1 MSELLRSFPSFPD
14 LAGKVILIT
23 GASSGIGAATAL
35 ALGRAGSRV
44 VLAARRLA
52 ASEELAQRIVVAGG
66 EALAVRADVT
76 VEADIVA
83 AVAVAVERFGRL
95 DGAFNNA
102 GVLGPLGPLH
112 EQDNVAYEEIINTNV
127 RALFWSLKYEIAALM
142 ASGGGAIVNTAS
154 IAGEVGFAGAAVYAA
169 SKHAVLGL
177 TRSAALEY
185 YRQGIRINA
194 VSPGVIATPM
204 SDAGFGGS
212 AGRDAFVD
220 TTPGGRAGTPEEVAQ
235 AVLYLLSDAASFVS
249 GHSLRIGGGYT
260 AQ

>member
-1 MSELLRSFPSFPD
+1 M
-14 LAGKVILIT
+14 
-23 GASSGIGAATAL
+23 
-35 ALGRAGSRV
+35 
-44 VLAARRLA
+44 
-52 ASEELAQRIVVAGG
+52 VAGG

-102 GVLGPLGPLH
+102 SVLGPLGTLH

-220 TTPGGRAGTPEEVAQ
+220 TTSGGRAGTPEEVAQ
-235 AVLYLLSDAASFVS
+235 AVLYLLCDSASFVS
-249 GHSLRIGGGYT
+249 GHSLRIDGGYT

>member
-1 MSELLRSFPSFPD
+1 MSAHAPSFPSFPD

-35 ALGRAGSRV
+35 ALGRAGCRV

-52 ASEELAQRIVVAGG
+52 ASEELAQLIVAAGG
-66 EALAVRADVT
+66 EAIAVRADVT
-76 VEADIVA
+76 VEGDIAA
-83 AVAVAVERFGRL
+83 AVAAAIGRFGRL

-102 GVLGPLGPLH
+102 GVLDALGPLH
-112 EQDNVAYEEIINTNV
+112 EQDNISFDVIVNTNV
-127 RALFWSLKYEIAALM
+127 RALFWSLKHEIPALL
-142 ASGGGAIVNTAS
+142 AGGGGAIVNTAS
-154 IAGEVGFAGAAVYAA
+154 IAGEIGFAGAALYSA

-185 YRQGIRINA
+185 YGQGIRINA
-194 VSPGVIATPM
+194 VSPGVIVTPM

-212 AGRDAFVD
+212 AGRDAFVEG
-220 TTPGGRAGTPEEVAQ
+220 TPGGRAGTPEEVVP

-249 GHSLRIGGGYT
+249 GHSLLIDGGYT